1 MSHPIDRRLSVAPM
15 MECTDR
21 HERFFLRLIT
31 TRTLLYTE
39 MVTTGAVLHGD
50 RERLLAYDPVEHP
63 LALQVG
69 GSSPTELAKCARI
82 AHAMGYDEINL
93 NVGCPSG
100 RVQSG
105 RFGACLMAEPD
116 LVASCVAAMADA
128 SPLPVTVKTRIGIDE
143 RDSFEELL
151 GFVDAMASA
160 GCRVVIIHARKAW
173 LSGLSPKENREV
185 PPLRYDVV
193 YRLKRERPAL
203 SVVLNGGV
211 QNLAEAHDH
220 LREVDG
226 VMIGRAAYETPYVLA
241 EADRRLW
248 GDERPVPT
256 RRELLDRFVPYVEE
270 QVLRGVP
277 LNLMARHLAGLLH
290 GEQGAKLWRRRLG
303 ELCRKD
309 SRKEA
314 LRELVAA
321 FPAF

>member
-1 MSHPIDRRLSVAPM
+1 MSPPIDRRLSVAPM

-39 MVTTGAVLHGD
+39 MVTAGAVLHGD

-82 AHAMGYDEINL
+82 AHAMGYDEVNL

-151 GFVDAMASA
+151 
-160 GCRVVIIHARKAW
+160 
-173 LSGLSPKENREV
+173 
-185 PPLRYDVV
+185 
-193 YRLKRERPAL
+193 
-203 SVVLNGGV
+203 
-211 QNLAEAHDH
+211 
-220 LREVDG
+220 
-226 VMIGRAAYETPYVLA
+226 
-241 EADRRLW
+241 
-248 GDERPVPT
+248 
-256 RRELLDRFVPYVEE
+256 DRFVPYVEE

-277 LNLMARHLAGLLH
+277 LNLMARHLAGLFH
-290 GEQGAKLWRRRLG
+290 GEPGAKLWRRRLG

-309 SRKEA
+309 SRREA

-321 FPAF
+321 FPAS